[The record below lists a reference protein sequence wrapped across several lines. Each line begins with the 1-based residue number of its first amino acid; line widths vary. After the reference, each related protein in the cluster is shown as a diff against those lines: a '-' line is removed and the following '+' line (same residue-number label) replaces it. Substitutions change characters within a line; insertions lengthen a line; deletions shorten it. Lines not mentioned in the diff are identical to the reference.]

1 MRRVDQITFSGPQAL
16 ARGQVALYLTERA
29 SFRLTPGGLELFEIA
44 PGVDLERDVLAQ
56 MDFRPVLADRVAVMP
71 ASHFTAEDDGFGS
84 LARRA

>member
-1 MRRVDQITFSGPQAL
+1 
-16 ARGQVALYLTERA
+16 
-29 SFRLTPGGLELFEIA
+29 
-44 PGVDLERDVLAQ
+44 VDLERDVLAQ